1 MKKISLTLITFLFSF
16 LSIGIGYSAPINI
29 NRADI
34 PTILENLT
42 NIGPV
47 KAQAI
52 IDYREKNG
60 PFQSL
65 NDLLKVKGIG
75 AKTIEHNKDNILF
88 ESVTNTDDAASAIS
102 ANTSQSTE

>member
-1 MKKISLTLITFLFSF
+1 MIITFLFSF
-16 LSIGIGYSAPINI
+16 LSIGIGYTAPINI
-29 NRADI
+29 NNADI

-52 IDYREKNG
+52 IEYRDKNG
-60 PFQSL
+60 SFQSI

-75 AKTIEHNKDNILF
+75 EKTIEQNKENIIF
-88 ESVTNTDDAASAIS
+88 ESITNTNDASNTIS
-102 ANTSQSTE
+102 ENISQNPE

>member
-1 MKKISLTLITFLFSF
+1 MIITFLFSF
-16 LSIGIGYSAPINI
+16 LSIGIGYTAPINI
-29 NRADI
+29 NNADI

-52 IDYREKNG
+52 IEYREKNG
-60 PFQSL
+60 PFQSI

-75 AKTIEHNKDNILF
+75 EKTIEHNKENIIF
-88 ESVTNTDDAASAIS
+88 ESITNTNDASNTIS
-102 ANTSQSTE
+102 ENISQNPE